1 MSKMNILVVDDR
13 EENLFSMK
21 QLLENEELDINVYT
35 ADSGLKALEQT
46 LSHDFLLI
54 LMDVQMPEM
63 NGYETA
69 ELLRGSKKT
78 KYIPIIFVTANS
90 REENNIFQGYSYNFV

>member
-1 MSKMNILVVDDR
+1 M
-13 EENLFSMK
+13 
-21 QLLENEELDINVYT
+21 
-35 ADSGLKALEQT
+35 ALERT
-46 LSHDFLLI
+46 LEQDYALI

-69 ELLRGSKKT
+69 ELLRGSKRT

-90 REENNIFQGYSYNFV
+90 REEDNIFKGYECGA